1 MAVHKLFLL
10 NYFWRYSIAGKGLS
24 IKTHRYFKG
33 TGRQKAGGNTTLRMA
48 RDIQQLRAV
57 RHTGLR
63 GLQAHL
69 GCQKTHV
76 GMCAPRIIPFV
87 SRQLV

>member
-1 MAVHKLFLL
+1 MAAHKLFLL
-10 NYFWRYSIAGKGLS
+10 NYFWRHSIAGKGLS
-24 IKTHRYFKG
+24 IKTQIF
-33 TGRQKAGGNTTLRMA
+33 QGNQQAEGWRNSTFRMA

-69 GCQKTHV
+69 GCQKTPV
-76 GMCAPRIIPFV
+76 GMCAPCIIPFV
-87 SRQLV
+87 SRRLV